1 MEETRGTVRL
11 VEGAPFDVSTR
22 GVTATL
28 RRSDIEQAA
37 RAGDEPAELLL
48 DVRRG
53 QGADVEAH
61 SVAVEWSQADL
72 DRLLREAKT
81 AEEVTIAFDGDEMAA
96 AITAQADVEA
106 HGLRDKVV
114 VLTVVAVSAL
124 STAGV
129 AQAMPYAG
137 SGGGAAATPAAS
149 VAAPAPAPAPATTIG
164 GAGGGESIVAASP
177 ATTIGGAGPAPVEQV
192 GVTPATTGATTAPAV
207 PPPARPNLQYRHRF
221 GSAVR
226 QPGGRPGSVA
236 VRRCRPARTRPCLA
250 RLASQLR
257 PPDSPVLPAVGAAG
271 PSGLH
276 ERQGAEPARRAP
288 PNRPLW
294 PRSSREASSAF

>member
-207 PPPARPNLQYRHRF
+207 PPQVEVRGEAAARTLP
-221 GSAVR
+221 SA
-226 QPGGRPGSVA
+226 GGDSSLPSGEAVA
-236 VRRCRPARTRPCLA
+236 VL
-250 RLASQLR
+250 
-257 PPDSPVLPAVGAAG
+257 GAAG
-271 PSGLH
+271 IAIAAAGFAAAGTRRRPV
-276 ERQGAEPARRAP
+276 RPA
-288 PNRPLW
+288 
-294 PRSSREASSAF
+294 

>member
-37 RAGDEPAELLL
+37 RSGDEPAELLL

-72 DRLLREAKT
+72 DRLLREAET

-137 SGGGAAATPAAS
+137 SGDTAATPAAA
-149 VAAPAPAPAPATTIG
+149 VTAPAPAPAPATTIG
-164 GAGGGESIVAASP
+164 GAGGESIVTPTASP

-192 GVTPATTGATTAPAV
+192 GVTPAAPVTTGARAWAASEQV
-207 PPPARPNLQYRHRF
+207 RGEAAARATP
-221 GSAVR
+221 V
-226 QPGGRPGSVA
+226 GGDSSGEAVA
-236 VRRCRPARTRPCLA
+236 VL
-250 RLASQLR
+250 
-257 PPDSPVLPAVGAAG
+257 GAAG
-271 PSGLH
+271 LAIAAAGFAAAGTRRRPV
-276 ERQGAEPARRAP
+276 RPA
-288 PNRPLW
+288 
-294 PRSSREASSAF
+294 